1 MVIKDIFKGIWL
13 VFIVFCFLFILIGF
27 NWLVGSEWYIYDPPC
42 SRPRGWGPDGYQAGH
57 AWHASGLDHA
67 GTTIRDIQTTSGK
80 YRNIQKAPVGPALVT
95 WCYGESP
102 WAQERSP
109 WTIQYTI
116 LFVMFLYL
124 LWVETRYASSMI
136 LIIFMIYTCENLFG
150 VVEALEDVEDHPHRE
165 HVGNLVD
172 MKITNDHSGKRAEIV
187 TFAHWN
193 IWFLREQLIVNNS

>member
-13 VFIVFCFLFILIGF
+13 VFIVFLFFLFILIDF

-80 YRNIQKAPVGPALVT
+80 YRNIQKAPIGPALVT

-116 LFVMFLYL
+116 LFVMFLYP
-124 LWVETRYASSMI
+124 
-136 LIIFMIYTCENLFG
+136 FMSRNTICIKYDFNYFYDLY
-150 VVEALEDVEDHPHRE
+150 
-165 HVGNLVD
+165 
-172 MKITNDHSGKRAEIV
+172 
-187 TFAHWN
+187 
-193 IWFLREQLIVNNS
+193 LREPFWGSRGPWGCRGPPSPGTCGQSGGHNNNQ